1 MTKDVDVLKDV
12 TKMLVDSQKGY
23 AKAAEVT
30 DDNYSLRSEF
40 VERSQ
45 QRQQLIGEF
54 QNQTRTFG
62 AEPET
67 DGGMLGSLHRA
78 MTDFSS
84 LFRDDEKA
92 ALSAIDDG
100 EERLAEYV
108 SDKLEDNELNPQT
121 RQLLQKAHM
130 SARAGEA
137 FADRMENRA

>member
-12 TKMLVDSQKGY
+12 TKMLIDSQKGY

-30 DDNYSLRSEF
+30 DDNYVLHAEF
-40 VERSQ
+40 MERSQ
-45 QRQQLIGEF
+45 ERAQLITDF
-54 QNQTRTFG
+54 QTQTQSLG

-67 DGGMLGSLHRA
+67 DGGVLGTLHRA

-92 ALSAIDDG
+92 ALGAIDDG
-100 EERLAEYV
+100 EERLAEYIE
-108 SDKLEDNELNPQT
+108 SKLDDDITPPT
-121 RQLLQKAHM
+121 RGLLQNAHM

-137 FADRMENRA
+137 YAERMEHRV

>member
-12 TKMLVDSQKGY
+12 TKMLIDSQKGY

-30 DDNYSLRSEF
+30 DDNYVLHAEF
-40 VERSQ
+40 MERSQ
-45 QRQQLIGEF
+45 ERAQLITDF
-54 QNQTRTFG
+54 QTQTQSLG

-67 DGGMLGSLHRA
+67 DGGVLGTLHRA

-92 ALSAIDDG
+92 ALGAIDDG
-100 EERLAEYV
+100 EERLAEYIE
-108 SDKLEDNELNPQT
+108 SKLDDDITPPT
-121 RQLLQKAHM
+121 RGLLQKAHM

-137 FADRMENRA
+137 YAERMEHRV